1 MVAFKNFEASV
12 HVDGTA
18 LVEYEGDED
27 DNGVNETNTTNTVT
41 RYIEAI
47 AGKAFVIKYAVR
59 SGLDV
64 LKDCDALRWTLVI
77 DGKLIK
83 HGIWSRTMLQ
93 TSPSFCQRS
102 DTSIQNEDESG
113 WTEREFTF
121 GNINLRDVGPDEAL
135 DTVKERYKHTG
146 EIQLECWLFRGH
158 PGEEQSTIMERKQR
172 AKNELSVPEKAVKGQ
187 AISLATRSILSGRS

>member
-121 GNINLRDVGPDEAL
+121 GNINLREFL
-135 DTVKERYKHTG
+135 ILQRSSISLTVYRRRRAGRSTRY
-146 EIQLECWLFRGH
+146 C
-158 PGEEQSTIMERKQR
+158 QR
-172 AKNELSVPEKAVKGQ
+172 ALQ
-187 AISLATRSILSGRS
+187 AYR